1 MASAVQG
8 VAGSGGWALVGYFGH
23 LGAGCAGLGRGEG
36 CQHQGGGTGDPH
48 VSRRA
53 SEGRRLGGD
62 GALGWVAGERPY
74 IIASLPTPPPLS
86 GFLSFSFSFLS
97 SFAHDWLHSVPFLAS
112 FFLPS
117 VFISSKHFISV
128 CRISS
133 NLFIEFPGFFLWSDP
148 L

>member
-23 LGAGCAGLGRGEG
+23 LGAGCYGLGRGEG

-53 SEGRRLGGD
+53 TQAWGVI

-74 IIASLPTPPPLS
+74 IIAFLPTPPPLS
-86 GFLSFSFSFLS
+86 GFLSFSFSFLI
-97 SFAHDWLHSVPFLAS
+97 S
-112 FFLPS
+112 FFL
-117 VFISSKHFISV
+117 SS
-128 CRISS
+128 
-133 NLFIEFPGFFLWSDP
+133 
-148 L
+148 